1 MRKKGVGPVKTQSR
15 RAKTRQDAPQTGGQ
29 FPECMCVA
37 SLAAQLPSAEWTR
50 QGHAAHTSKTTR
62 CRKSSVPTDVPYH

>member
-29 FPECMCVA
+29 FPECNGEIA
-37 SLAAQLPSAEWTR
+37 TAAKLGLPDVSP
-50 QGHAAHTSKTTR
+50 G
-62 CRKSSVPTDVPYH
+62 SSRIFGVHLDRLPPLTPLSDG